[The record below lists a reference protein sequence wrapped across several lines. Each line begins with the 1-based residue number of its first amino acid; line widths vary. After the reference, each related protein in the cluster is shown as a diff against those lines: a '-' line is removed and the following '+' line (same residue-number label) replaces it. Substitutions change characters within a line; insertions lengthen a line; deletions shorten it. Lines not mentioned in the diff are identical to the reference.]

1 MLSVLLK
8 KSSIGELLL
17 QYHIADRNEGNDDV
31 DEQGGSRSF
40 PSRTFYGQQWEI
52 CKERPWLAEPL
63 RFLGIPITPPFYYLL
78 RMSCRQVELMCADC
92 AVTVYPKTDTV
103 KDGKGKEHK
112 FNRPSLRSLNEAKER
127 FAAWDDV
134 KNPTFD
140 LSGFSF
146 S

>member
-1 MLSVLLK
+1 MSLK
-8 KSSIGELLL
+8 
-17 QYHIADRNEGNDDV
+17 
-31 DEQGGSRSF
+31 
-40 PSRTFYGQQWEI
+40 
-52 CKERPWLAEPL
+52 
-63 RFLGIPITPPFYYLL
+63 
-78 RMSCRQVELMCADC
+78 QVELMCADC